1 MTAAIAI
8 HSTKRPS
15 TADMQVTSI
24 RLEPE
29 LKERLR
35 NLSGNL
41 GYQTLIREILW
52 NYVNQRS
59 PEAQAEFDRSI
70 IQATIPA
77 TAQQEERC
85 ALTGKVIA
93 VQQPMLLGWTTT
105 GNFVPLSPESLT

>member
-1 MTAAIAI
+1 MATAIAI

-35 NLSGNL
+35 DLSGDL

-59 PEAQAEFDRSI
+59 PLSESEFDRSS
-70 IQATIPA
+70 IQATMAA
-77 TAQQEERC
+77 TAQQDERC
-85 ALTGKVIA
+85 VLTGKVIQS
-93 VQQPMLLGWTTT
+93 QQPMLLGWTTT
-105 GNFVPLSPESLT
+105 GNFVPLSPESLD

>member
-1 MTAAIAI
+1 MTTAIAI
-8 HSTKRPS
+8 PSTKRPS

-52 NYVNQRS
+52 DYVNQRS
-59 PEAQAEFDRSI
+59 ASPQAEFDRSS

-77 TAQQEERC
+77 TAQQDEQC
-85 ALTGKVIA
+85 ALTGKIIA
-93 VQQPMLLGWTTT
+93 AQQPMLMGWTTT
-105 GNFVPLSPESLT
+105 GNFVPLSLESLD